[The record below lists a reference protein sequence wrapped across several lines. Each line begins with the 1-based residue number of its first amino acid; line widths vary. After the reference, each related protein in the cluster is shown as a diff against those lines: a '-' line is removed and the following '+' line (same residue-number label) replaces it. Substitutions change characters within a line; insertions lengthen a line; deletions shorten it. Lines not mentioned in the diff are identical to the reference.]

1 MKIKIISARNIDDFE
16 HSVNEFV
23 KDKHVADIKYT
34 SFPVVSQYGSDKVPK
49 RVDLYDRALIM
60 YEEMEDKTR

>member
-23 KDKHVADIKYT
+23 KDKHVLGIKYT
-34 SFPVVSQYGSDKVPK
+34 SFPVISGIEYLLCMKK
-49 RVDLYDRALIM
+49 WR
-60 YEEMEDKTR
+60 TRRNEL

>member
-23 KDKHVADIKYT
+23 KDKHVLGIKYT
-34 SFPVVSQYGSDKVPK
+34 SFPI
-49 RVDLYDRALIM
+49 RVDIWNRVLIM
-60 YEEMEDKTR
+60 YEEMEDKTK

>member
-1 MKIKIISARNIDDFE
+1 MKIKIISTRNIDDFE

-23 KDKHVADIKYT
+23 KDKHVVNIKYT
-34 SFPVVSQYGSDKVPK
+34 SFPVVSQYGLDKVPT

-60 YEEMEDKTR
+60 YEEREDKTK

>member
-16 HSVNEFV
+16 HSVNEFA
-23 KDKHVADIKYT
+23 KDKHVLGIKYT
-34 SFPVVSQYGSDKVPK
+34 SFPVVSQYGSDKVPT

-60 YEEMEDKTR
+60 YEEREDKTK